1 MVLGRPI
8 GGCIL
13 AFGCIKIAQSIEQF
27 PGPPVLMMW
36 LVNEIQEMRQN
47 GHAVLENG
55 RHFTVVAKS
64 AS

>member
-1 MVLGRPI
+1 M

-13 AFGCIKIAQSIEQF
+13 AGTKVAQSIEQF
-27 PGPPVLMMW
+27 SPPVLMMW
-36 LVNEIQEMRQN
+36 LANEIQEMRQN

-55 RHFTVVAKS
+55 RHFTVVANS